1 MLASELGL
9 CYRTENWSFELDLR
23 GTMRPFLRFY
33 GARVLAFS
41 VFSAISGCQ
50 RASTVAPKPAAAPAA
65 ENTPATDVRDD
76 AWRRRAAVVN
86 VDPGNSMTERRSESN
101 FSTRTSRAGV
111 DSHTS
116 SLLVQVA
123 ALNHIVSIKKPL
135 VEQQLRDM
143 GLDVVGVKHS
153 KLRAP
158 NRFNVLVEDVTYVE
172 EIERK
177 NAWDPVVY
185 TLTPA
190 IHVRVITANE
200 RSTLEAAP
208 ITVRSYG
215 PLTPQAADN
224 YGKQLARARLDLGKR
239 LVEWLGGRLTLPAP
253 STAAAASAKPAPPRA
268 PKSQPRHAD
277 DVRSRPSLLIS
288 HNP

>member
-1 MLASELGL
+1 M
-9 CYRTENWSFELDLR
+9 RSFLKY
-23 GTMRPFLRFY
+23 F
-33 GARVLAFS
+33 GAIVVILS
-41 VFSAISGCQ
+41 GISAISACQ
-50 RASTVAPKPAAAPAA
+50 RAHAVAPTAGSAPAGSDA
-65 ENTPATDVRDD
+65 SAPVVKDE
-76 AWRRRAAVVN
+76 AWRKRAAVVN
-86 VDPGNSMTERRSESN
+86 VDPGNSVTQRRSESS
-101 FSTRTSRAGV
+101 FTPRTSRAGV

-143 GLDVVGVKHS
+143 GLEVVGMRRS

-158 NRFNVLVEDVTYVE
+158 NSFNVLVEDVTYVE
-172 EIERK
+172 EVERK

-185 TLTPA
+185 TMIPA

-200 RSTLEAAP
+200 RNTFEAAP

-224 YGKQLARARLDLGKR
+224 YGRQLAQARIDLGKR
-239 LVEWLGGRLTLPAP
+239 LVEWLGGRLALPPMA
-253 STAAAASAKPAPPRA
+253 SAAASAKPAAPQPMKPVPRRA
-268 PKSQPRHAD
+268 GDLKGQN
-277 DVRSRPSLLIS
+277 SLLVS
-288 HNP
+288 QNF